1 MKVGAITEGRVGGRG
16 SAVRASGWG
25 CCCWGAITM
34 GADMA
39 GEGVGDPW
47 GV

>member
-25 CCCWGAITM
+25 CCWGAITM

-39 GEGVGDPW
+39 GRGVGDPW